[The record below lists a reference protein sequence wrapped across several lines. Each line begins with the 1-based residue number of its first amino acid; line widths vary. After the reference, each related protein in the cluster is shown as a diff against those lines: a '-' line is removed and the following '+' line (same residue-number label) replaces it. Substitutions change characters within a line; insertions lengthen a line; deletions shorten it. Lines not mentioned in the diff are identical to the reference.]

1 VEFDDALPVEVS
13 EGLFAFPKNVR
24 RRLRTSRMCEILNSQ
39 IERRTKV
46 AGIFL
51 HEAFILP
58 FVSAILMDY
67 GLEVRKAAP
76 LDHCRRHRLML

>member
-1 VEFDDALPVEVS
+1 MEFDDALLVEVS
-13 EGLFAFPKNVR
+13 KGLFAFPKNVR
-24 RRLRTSRMCEILNSQ
+24 RRLRAFRMCEILKSQ

-58 FVSAILMDY
+58 LVSAILMDY

>member
-1 VEFDDALPVEVS
+1 MEFDETLPVEVS

-24 RRLRTSRMCEILNSQ
+24 RRLRTSRMCEILKSQ

-51 HEAFILP
+51 HEAFILRL
-58 FVSAILMDY
+58 VCAILMDY